1 MYGYVAV
8 CSRLLPSVAVC
19 SCLWLCFCPRCL
31 CAAGFDGPRCQQTR
45 QSFSG
50 GGWAWYEPLS
60 SCDNAKTSF
69 EFLTSEENGLLLYN
83 GPMSDDDVTRDYVAM
98 ELSAGLVRARVD
110 LGGGEVILQVEGQK
124 LNDAKWHTVELYK
137 TVEVSLRSAQIT
149 ELVIHHHKT

>member
-1 MYGYVAV
+1 
-8 CSRLLPSVAVC
+8 
-19 SCLWLCFCPRCL
+19 
-31 CAAGFDGPRCQQTR
+31 
-45 QSFSG
+45 
-50 GGWAWYEPLS
+50 
-60 SCDNAKTSF
+60 
-69 EFLTSEENGLLLYN
+69 
-83 GPMSDDDVTRDYVAM
+83 MSDDDVTRDYVAM